1 MAGREGGGL
10 SPTFRFQRKLIS
22 LADFGW
28 WMGVVRRVPYTGR
41 EGSDNKT
48 TPGPRVP
55 LPLGP
60 LGQGTPTGPLYMAG
74 RAVLPLQGSLQN

>member
-28 WMGVVRRVPYTGR
+28 WMGVLRRVPFAHPPPSVIYPPQVPGYPFHLGR
-41 EGSDNKT
+41 
-48 TPGPRVP
+48 
-55 LPLGP
+55 
-60 LGQGTPTGPLYMAG
+60 
-74 RAVLPLQGSLQN
+74 